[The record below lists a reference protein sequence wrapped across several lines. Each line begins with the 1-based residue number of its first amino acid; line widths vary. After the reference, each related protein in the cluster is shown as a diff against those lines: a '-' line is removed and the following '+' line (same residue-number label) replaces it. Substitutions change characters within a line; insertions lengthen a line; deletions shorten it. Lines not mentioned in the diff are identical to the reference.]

1 MDFSPN
7 VIQVLQKI
15 IDQHLQDFSKDKEER
30 ILLIKCQQEL
40 GKHAARPNQVS
51 RPNQVPL
58 LYSRRK

>member
-15 IDQHLQDFSKDKEER
+15 IDQQLQDFSRDTEER
-30 ILLIKCQQEL
+30 TLLIKCQQEL
-40 GKHAARPNQVS
+40 GKHSPRT
-51 RPNQVPL
+51 NQVPL

>member
-15 IDQHLQDFSKDKEER
+15 IDQHLQHFSNDKEER
-30 ILLIKCQQEL
+30 TLLIKCQQEL
-40 GKHAARPNQVS
+40 GKHAACAHHVS

>member
-15 IDQHLQDFSKDKEER
+15 IDQHLQDFSRDKEER
-30 ILLIKCQQEL
+30 TLLIKCQQEL
-40 GKHAARPNQVS
+40 GKHAAFPHQVP